1 MSTGVLPPGEAKWF
15 DGHCWY
21 RLPIHQQRDEPITEP
36 PQTATPRY
44 DSRSFADQRG
54 GITGEEDDGVAGKK
68 ERQRRLAREKYER
81 QQARR
86 VHHARRGRTWT
97 IMGLACVT
105 VVGTGKPAAA
115 APASTRATPTA
126 AHCTYAAAS
135 APAARKVGV
144 PPATPDG
151 KATYQATIVTNR
163 GDVVIDLLNA
173 KATCTVNSFVYLAG
187 KNYFNKTHCHRLTT
201 STHYVLQ
208 CGDPTGTGHGG
219 PGYQFANEN
228 TSGAKYTAGTV
239 AMANVGPGTTGSQFF
254 LVYRDSKSL
263 PPDYTPFGTVVK
275 GLGIIQNVAKAG
287 TDNANGPGD
296 GHPKEKVVI
305 ERVTIKKT

>member
-1 MSTGVLPPGEAKWF
+1 
-15 DGHCWY
+15 
-21 RLPIHQQRDEPITEP
+21 
-36 PQTATPRY
+36 
-44 DSRSFADQRG
+44 
-54 GITGEEDDGVAGKK
+54 VAGKK

-86 VHHARRGRTWT
+86 AHHARRWRTWA
-97 IMGLACVT
+97 IMGLVCVT
-105 VVGTGKPAAA
+105 VAGTGTAAYFLLQGGGKPAAA

-126 AHCTYAAAS
+126 SAAAPAEPATHCTYLAS
-135 APAARKVGV
+135 PPAARKVGV
-144 PPATPDG
+144 PPARPAS

-173 KATCTVNSFVYLAG
+173 KATCTVNSFVYLAA
-187 KNYFNKTHCHRLTT
+187 KNYFNNSHCHRLTT
-201 STHYVLQ
+201 SGIYVLQ
-208 CGDPTGTGHGG
+208 CGDPTGTGSGG
-219 PGYQFANEN
+219 PGYKFADEN
-228 TSGAKYTAGTV
+228 LSGAKYTAGTV
-239 AMANVGPGTTGSQFF
+239 AMANAGPGTNGSQFF

-263 PPDYTPFGTVVK
+263 HPNYTPFGTVVK

-296 GHPKEKVVI
+296 GHPKKQVVI